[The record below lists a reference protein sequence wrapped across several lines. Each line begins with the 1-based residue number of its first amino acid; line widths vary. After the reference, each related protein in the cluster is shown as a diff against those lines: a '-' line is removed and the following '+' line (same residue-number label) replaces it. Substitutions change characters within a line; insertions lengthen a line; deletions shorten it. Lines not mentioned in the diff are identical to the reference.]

1 MKAVEWLTNKLRVE
15 FGFAFSDNILEQAKV
30 IEQNQ
35 NKQFAIEFAE
45 WMITFEDVLFDEN
58 NTIKEVFEIYKKE
71 IKTK

>member
-45 WMITFEDVLFDEN
+45 WYRVKCILSSLDYHLT
-58 NTIKEVFEIYKKE
+58 TKELLEMYKKE
-71 IKTK
+71 KGL

>member
-1 MKAVEWLTNKLRVE
+1 MKAVEWLTNKLNIE

-35 NKQFAIEFAE
+35 NEQFAIEFAE

-58 NTIKEVFEIYKKE
+58 NTIKEVFEIYKQE

>member
-1 MKAVEWLTNKLRVE
+1 MKATEWLTNKLKIE

-35 NKQFAIEFAE
+35 NEQFAIKFAE
-45 WMITFEDVLFDEN
+45 WMIMFEDLKFDEN
-58 NTIKEVFEIYKKE
+58 NTIKEVFEIYKQE